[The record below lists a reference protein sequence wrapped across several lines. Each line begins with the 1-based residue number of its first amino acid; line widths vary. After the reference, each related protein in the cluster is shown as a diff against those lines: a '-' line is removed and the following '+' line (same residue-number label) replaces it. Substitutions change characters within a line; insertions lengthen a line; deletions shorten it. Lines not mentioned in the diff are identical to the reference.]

1 MAPAAAVELL
11 AVYPSRTE
19 TLNVRNIEIV
29 EADLDRE
36 DHQRAVLELV
46 NAYAQDPM
54 GAGQSLPAE
63 NLRRLIPGL
72 REHPTTL
79 IFLAYDEQR
88 PIGIAVCFV
97 GFSTFAALPLVNIH
111 DLAVL
116 PDFRGRGIGR
126 RLLAEVE
133 RKARDL
139 GCCKLTLEVQENNH
153 RARGV
158 YQSSGFTQ
166 SVHEAQAGGVLFL
179 SKRLE
184 MPEHGSR

>member
-1 MAPAAAVELL
+1 M
-11 AVYPSRTE
+11 T
-19 TLNVRNIEIV
+19 TIEIV
-29 EADLDRE
+29 QADLDRE
-36 DHQRAVLELV
+36 DHQRAVLDMV

-54 GAGQSLPAE
+54 GAGRSLPTE

-79 IFLAYDEQR
+79 IFLAFLDDR

-116 PDFRGRGIGR
+116 PGHRGQGIGR

-133 RKARDL
+133 RKAREM

-158 YQSSGFTQ
+158 YEAAGFSQ
-166 SVHEAQAGGVLFL
+166 AVYEEVAGGALFL
-179 SKRLE
+179 SKRL
-184 MPEHGSR
+184 

>member
-1 MAPAAAVELL
+1 MENDKSVF
-11 AVYPSRTE
+11 
-19 TLNVRNIEIV
+19 IV
-29 EADLDRE
+29 IADLDRE
-36 DHQRAVLELV
+36 DHQRAVLDMV

-54 GAGQSLPAE
+54 GAGRSLPTE

-79 IFLAYDEQR
+79 IFLAYHEDR

-116 PDFRGRGIGR
+116 PGHRGQGIGR

-133 RKARDL
+133 RKAREM

-158 YQSSGFTQ
+158 YEAAGFSQ
-166 SVHEAQAGGVLFL
+166 AVYEEDAGGALFL
-179 SKRLE
+179 SKRL
-184 MPEHGSR
+184 